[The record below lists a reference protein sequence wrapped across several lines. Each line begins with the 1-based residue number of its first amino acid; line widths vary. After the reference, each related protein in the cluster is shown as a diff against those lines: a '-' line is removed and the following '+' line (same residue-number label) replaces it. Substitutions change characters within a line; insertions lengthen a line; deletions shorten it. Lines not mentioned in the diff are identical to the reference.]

1 MKGLIKHLLREDMN
15 THVEL
20 QNLADSVF
28 MASVRYFVN
37 ETIDKGTTLNILDR
51 VQDMFSKINR
61 NKYSKL
67 GDFVKE
73 YDLGFR
79 YSGSLS
85 SLGDFVAHNE
95 TSGDIIVRYELAKL
109 QKTIEDVVFPTLKS
123 GKQINQEIYNQMCN
137 QVHGRLYDRKVL
149 STILHELQHAY
160 DSWRSQGMFMASKRG
175 YDYDKEYSN
184 LPKGTPITQK
194 QRDEYDKL
202 EYEINARFTQAIKE
216 IQFYITNTGMDKN
229 KPNGYLTPVPFSSV
243 KSQFENNFGAYEK
256 MTPNFRKRLMRRLS
270 QAYHQILDRVSE
282 HNKNLSSGEINENT
296 PLITENAVGRHL
308 IVVDV
313 QPEYAPWMG
322 GMQTELFEYINTH
335 VEELSD
341 LTFLYNGEDTMGMVS
356 EYDYRDW
363 LIENGLDEEIAY
375 QARLYDKGYAFFR
388 NCMDRGGDD
397 EELVN
402 LVKFMRD
409 NDINDSRELDKK
421 FWKAFVKQYGSK
433 NIRELMEDSEDCI
446 NIPDL
451 MDFLEPYNNVVL
463 VGGGINEC
471 LKEVELAMD
480 ALEKNYDT
488 WHKFTY

>member
-28 MASVRYFVN
+28 MTSIRYFVN
-37 ETIDKGTTLNILDR
+37 ETIDKGSTLNILDR
-51 VQDMFSKINR
+51 LPNIFRNINKS
-61 NKYSKL
+61 KYSNL
-67 GDFVKE
+67 GDFVNE

-79 YSGSLS
+79 YSGGLS
-85 SLGDFVAHNE
+85 SLGDFVAHDE

-123 GKQINQEIYNQMCN
+123 GKQINQEIYDQMCN

-175 YDYDKEYSN
+175 YDYDKEYGN

-270 QAYHQILDRVSE
+270 QAYHQILDRVND
-282 HNKNLSSGEINENT
+282 HNEKLSIGEINENT

-356 EYDYRDW
+356 EYEYRDW

-375 QARLYDKGYAFFR
+375 KARLYDKGYAFFR

-451 MDFLEPYNNVVL
+451 MDFLERYNNVVL